1 MGTVKASG
9 ITAHASGTPEHL
21 SGMGLFAAE
30 LKAQR
35 AKQGWTQLELAAKIG
50 YSNSY
55 VSDIERGEKLP
66 SSDFTQR
73 LDEGFDTPGTF
84 ERLLEIAKRTLYP
97 SWFAPVIP
105 YEEKAL
111 RINGWELGSLP
122 GLAQTEDYA
131 RGLIR
136 SVKHSAP
143 DDEVERL
150 VIGRTERQNILTR
163 GNPPK
168 LSFVIDESTLRRVVV
183 GPEVMA
189 QQIDKLIEVTCIP
202 GCIIQVLTHAGGW
215 GIGTPGPIAIYE
227 FEPGQPMVGYA
238 ECYHG
243 GRLIEDL
250 GEVSEILTDLT
261 MIRMS
266 ALSPRE
272 SVEFMRRIRGE
283 YNERVA

>member
-1 MGTVKASG
+1 
-9 ITAHASGTPEHL
+9 
-21 SGMGLFAAE
+21 MGLFAAE

-35 AKQGWTQLELAAKIG
+35 GKHDWTQLELAAKIG

-55 VSDIERGEKLP
+55 VSDIERAEKLP

-73 LDEGFDTPGTF
+73 LDEAFDTPGTF

-122 GLAQTEDYA
+122 GLAQTEGYA

-150 VIGRTERQNILTR
+150 VVGRMERQNILTR

-168 LSFVIDESTLRRVVV
+168 LSYVIDESTLRRVVV

-189 QQIDKLIEVTCIP
+189 QQVDRLIEVTCIP
-202 GCIIQVLTHAGGW
+202 GCVIQVLTHGAGVL
-215 GIGTPGPIAIYE
+215 AR
-227 FEPGQPMVGYA
+227 Q
-238 ECYHG
+238 
-243 GRLIEDL
+243 GR
-250 GEVSEILTDLT
+250 
-261 MIRMS
+261 
-266 ALSPRE
+266 SP
-272 SVEFMRRIRGE
+272 FM
-283 YNERVA
+283 NSSQVNPW